1 MSKTVFL
8 LQRTLSQ
15 SRKLCQPGS
24 IWSPPWPGPHYW
36 VPNLIG
42 ENIPPTSFPNC
53 PNCCAQHLTQ
63 LSLVINAPNLNC
75 SGRGFVK
82 KKGKGQVQS
91 KTNSKFQRTAT
102 QWQEAVK
109 ADEIWKLEMSRAL
122 FGPLV
127 ALYVRGACRKIFD
140 KSWDYVPTRS
150 TPPPLHEN

>member
-24 IWSPPWPGPHYW
+24 IWSPPWPHYYW

-63 LSLVINAPNLNC
+63 LSLVINPPNLNC

-82 KKGKGQVQS
+82 KKVKVKFRVKPIPNSNERQRSDRKLWKQMRFESWKWAELCLLRQARTTLRKGSLQKNFRQ
-91 KTNSKFQRTAT
+91 KAT
-102 QWQEAVK
+102 K
-109 ADEIWKLEMSRAL
+109 KR
-122 FGPLV
+122 
-127 ALYVRGACRKIFD
+127 
-140 KSWDYVPTRS
+140 
-150 TPPPLHEN
+150 